1 MALVLLAFLRAA
13 PPARADI
20 PWLSVRLVGGE
31 TASYPVND
39 LNRINFEGDTLVV
52 VHAGGTGTD
61 RYGAAT
67 VARIEF
73 LWSPADSG
81 VVDPRD
87 AAALVKA
94 VHLFQNQPNP
104 FSPAVSPWGET
115 SIAFD
120 LPKAGPVELVIY
132 GVNGRLD
139 AGWRL
144 HAESVPGTDRGVLQ
158 YCYGCLH
165 DYDAGCLHVH
175 LAWGRGGLQRRDLPG
190 AVPARH
196 GAGSCGDVHHGQPD
210 E

>member
-1 MALVLLAFLRAA
+1 MRRTVRSHVPCLACLALVLLAFLGAA
-13 PPARADI
+13 PSARADI

-31 TASYPVND
+31 MANYPAND
-39 LNRINFEGDTLVV
+39 LNRIGFEGDTLVV
-52 VHAGGTGTD
+52 VHAGGTD

-73 LWSPADSG
+73 LWSPANSG

-120 LPKAGPVELVIY
+120 LPKAGPAELVIY
-132 GVNGRLD
+132 GVNGRLIRRLVKDTREAGRHTASWDGRDD
-139 AGWRL
+139 AGEKVGSGIYFYQL
-144 HAESVPGTDRGVLQ
+144 SAPGVDES
-158 YCYGCLH
+158 
-165 DYDAGCLHVH
+165 
-175 LAWGRGGLQRRDLPG
+175 RRMILLP
-190 AVPARH
+190 
-196 GAGSCGDVHHGQPD
+196 
-210 E
+210 